1 MQEFVY
7 LAQGNIRRWDVER
20 AFSDQ
25 GLLLCTSTKSP
36 VCLDRASPRV
46 IQLLYKSDINDIR
59 YPDLV
64 ERSVRYVAAI
74 RTIMTIVHTRAMCI
88 FA

>member
-1 MQEFVY
+1 M
-7 LAQGNIRRWDVER
+7 
-20 AFSDQ
+20 
-25 GLLLCTSTKSP
+25 
-36 VCLDRASPRV
+36 